1 MLVVFNKEKIYSY
14 LISLGTVM
22 ILFVM
27 AIAITN
33 KNEKIIETSTNSI
46 IANNIAQNE
55 YNIDS
60 KTSNTSEIPDNSSTN
75 ITSIKLPPLINI
87 YSFTVEV
94 IHFIL

>member
-1 MLVVFNKEKIYSY
+1 MLVIFNKEKIYSY

-46 IANNIAQNE
+46 IANNILQNE

-60 KTSNTSEIPDNSSTN
+60 NMNNTGENSDENSTN
-75 ITSIKLPPLINI
+75 ITKMLQK
-87 YSFTVEV
+87 
-94 IHFIL
+94 

>member
-1 MLVVFNKEKIYSY
+1 MLVIFNKEKIYSY

-33 KNEKIIETSTNSI
+33 RNEKLIETSTNSI
-46 IANNIAQNE
+46 IANNIQKNE

-60 KTSNTSEIPDNSSTN
+60 NFTNTSKNPYENDTN
-75 ITSIKLPPLINI
+75 ITKMLQK
-87 YSFTVEV
+87 
-94 IHFIL
+94 

>member
-22 ILFVM
+22 ILFIM

-33 KNEKIIETSTNSI
+33 RNEKIIETSTNSI
-46 IANNIAQNE
+46 IANNIEKNE

-60 KTSNTSEIPDNSSTN
+60 KSLNYSENPNENNTN
-75 ITSIKLPPLINI
+75 ITKMLQK
-87 YSFTVEV
+87 
-94 IHFIL
+94 

>member
-1 MLVVFNKEKIYSY
+1 MLVIFNKEKIYSY

-33 KNEKIIETSTNSI
+33 RNEKLIETSTNSI
-46 IANNIAQNE
+46 IANNIEKNE

-60 KTSNTSEIPDNSSTN
+60 NFTNTSENPYENDTN
-75 ITSIKLPPLINI
+75 ITKMLQK
-87 YSFTVEV
+87 
-94 IHFIL
+94 

>member
-1 MLVVFNKEKIYSY
+1 MLVIFNKEKIYSY

-75 ITSIKLPPLINI
+75 ITKMLQK
-87 YSFTVEV
+87 
-94 IHFIL
+94 

>member
-22 ILFVM
+22 ILFIM

-33 KNEKIIETSTNSI
+33 RNEKIIETSTNSI
-46 IANNIAQNE
+46 IANNIEKNE

-60 KTSNTSEIPDNSSTN
+60 KLLNYSENPNENNTN
-75 ITSIKLPPLINI
+75 ITKMLQK
-87 YSFTVEV
+87 
-94 IHFIL
+94 

>member
-1 MLVVFNKEKIYSY
+1 MLVIFNKEKIYSY

-33 KNEKIIETSTNSI
+33 RNEKLIETSTNSI
-46 IANNIAQNE
+46 IANNIQKNE

-60 KTSNTSEIPDNSSTN
+60 NFTNTSENPYENDTN
-75 ITSIKLPPLINI
+75 ITKMLQK
-87 YSFTVEV
+87 
-94 IHFIL
+94 